1 MLNLSQD
8 LTIGQ
13 DDETIWKFLFWCLF
27 RFPEPEINNKL
38 IHKYSSYNQNG
49 QDIRYVLVASE
60 SIREFE
66 MYNTFQNDG
75 KIDLYNSSF

>member
-13 DDETIWKFLFWCLF
+13 DNVPIWMFLFWCLF
-27 RFPEPEINNKL
+27 RFPESEINKSLL
-38 IHKYSSYNQNG
+38 IHKYIIQITRNKVYL
-49 QDIRYVLVASE
+49 LVVSE
-60 SIREFE
+60 NAREFE